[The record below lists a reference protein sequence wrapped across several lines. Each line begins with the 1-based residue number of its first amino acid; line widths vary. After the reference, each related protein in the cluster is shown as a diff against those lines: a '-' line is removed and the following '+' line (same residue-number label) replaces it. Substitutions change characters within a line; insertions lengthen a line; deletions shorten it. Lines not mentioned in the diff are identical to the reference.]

1 MTSSSVVD
9 GKEDV
14 EYIDDFVET
23 SGDWELWEVIAAV
36 DRSVEITKSA
46 YQQPRNQL
54 TKIPVSLGCYFQST
68 SEGAWFEKC
77 LWHLCTF

>member
-54 TKIPVSLGCYFQST
+54 TKIPVSLGCYF
-68 SEGAWFEKC
+68 
-77 LWHLCTF
+77 